1 MASLLEYCV
10 YNLFIL
16 YFSGI
21 IVSTNYEKTAPIPKR
36 MYALDKYF
44 ANE

>member
-1 MASLLEYCV
+1 MASWLEYGV

-21 IVSTNYEKTAPIPKR
+21 IVSSNYEKTTPIPKR
-36 MYALDKYF
+36 MYALDRYF